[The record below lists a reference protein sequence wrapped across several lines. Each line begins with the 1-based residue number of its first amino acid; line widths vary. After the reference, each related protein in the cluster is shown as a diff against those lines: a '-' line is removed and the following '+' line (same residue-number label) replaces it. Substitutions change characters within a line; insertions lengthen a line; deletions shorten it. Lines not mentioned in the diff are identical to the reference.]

1 VTCSAGYTFM
11 GPKSMVYSL
20 LGLGANGARIPVR
33 QETFFMRIVT
43 TVACDA
49 AILIQ
54 GN

>member
-1 VTCSAGYTFM
+1 M
-11 GPKSMVYSL
+11 GPKSMVCGL

-33 QETFFMRIVT
+33 QEAFLMRIVT
-43 TVACDA
+43 TVACDM